1 MTNPTKPQ
9 NSGSMTLS
17 VKSFLSTVAI
27 LLSLMMLAGVLT
39 QVLPQGTYERTVSEA
54 GYEMIV
60 DGSYHVLDNADK
72 LPVWRW
78 FTAPV
83 EMLGDAQA
91 LTAIVIIVFIL
102 LVGGTFAILEKAG
115 VFRCLIAVTIKR
127 FGDKKYVLLCLV
139 TLLCMMLGSTIGLF
153 EETVPLVPILVLL
166 ALALG
171 WDTLTGIG
179 MSLMAVGFGFA
190 AGTFNPFTVVVAQKM
205 AELPLFSGLWLR
217 LITFAVVYGMLCC
230 FLVRHAKKVERDPAS
245 SPTFANDEARRAT
258 LTVSAEDELAGN
270 AKVWR
275 AVKVFGASIALLFAY
290 VFTALMVPALS
301 DYTMVVMAV
310 LLTAGGLIA
319 GKVSGYTKKGMM
331 KDFLSGM
338 LSMAPGALL
347 ILLSMSVR
355 HIMEAG
361 GIMDTILYYAHRLLS
376 GLTPHAAA
384 LAVYAIVLFLQFF
397 ISSAASKAFLILPL
411 IVPLADMVGISRQ
424 SVVFAFCCGDGFTNV
439 FFPTNALLLIVLGM
453 TGVSY
458 FKWFKWTWLLQLAAL
473 VVTALILLFAVQ
485 VGYA

>member
-1 MTNPTKPQ
+1 MTQ
-9 NSGSMTLS
+9 NKSSGSMTLS

-27 LLSLMMLAGVLT
+27 LLTLMILAGVLT
-39 QVLPQGTYERTVSEA
+39 LVLPQGAYDRTIAEN
-54 GYEMIV
+54 GYEIIV
-60 DGSYHVLDNADK
+60 DGSYHVLEDAQR

-102 LVGGTFAILEKAG
+102 LVGGTFAVLEKAG
-115 VFRCLIAVTIKR
+115 VFRCLIAVTIRK
-127 FGDKKYVLLCLV
+127 FGDKKYLLLCLV
-139 TLLCMMLGSTIGLF
+139 TLLCMILGSTIGLL

-205 AELPLFSGLWLR
+205 ASLPLFSGLWLR
-217 LITFAVVYGMLCC
+217 LVTFVLIYSMLCL
-230 FLVRHAKKVERDPAS
+230 FLIRHAKEVERDPSS
-245 SPTFANDEARRAT
+245 SPTFANDELRRAS
-258 LTVSAEDELAGN
+258 LIDAAQEELAGSR
-270 AKVWR
+270 KVWR
-275 AVKVFGASIALLFAY
+275 AVMVFGLSVALLLAY
-290 VFTALMVPALS
+290 VFTALMVPSLS
-301 DYTMVVMAV
+301 DYTMVVMAL
-310 LLTAGGLIA
+310 LLTAGGLAA
-319 GKVSGYTKKGMM
+319 GKVSGYTEKGML

-355 HIMEAG
+355 HILEAG
-361 GIMDTILYYAHRLLS
+361 GIIDTILYTAHGLLS
-376 GLTPHAAA
+376 GLSPHAAA

-453 TGVSY
+453 TGVPY
-458 FKWFKWTWLLQLAAL
+458 VKWFKWTWKLQLGVL
-473 VVTALILLFAVQ
+473 ILTALLLLLAVQ

>member
-1 MTNPTKPQ
+1 MSKQ
-9 NSGSMTLS
+9 NGGSMTLS

-27 LLSLMMLAGVLT
+27 LVTLMILAGVLT
-39 QVLPQGTYERTVSEA
+39 QVLPQGTYERVLSEN

-60 DGSYHVLDNADK
+60 DGSYRILENAER

-78 FTAPV
+78 FAAPL
-83 EMLGDAQA
+83 EMMGDAQA

-115 VFRCLIAVTIKR
+115 VFRCLIAVTIKK
-127 FGDKKYVLLCLV
+127 FGEKKYVLLCLI
-139 TLLCMMLGSTIGLF
+139 TLLCMILGSTIGLL
-153 EETVPLVPILVLL
+153 EETVPLVPIIVLL

-171 WDTLTGIG
+171 WDTMTGIG

-205 AELPLFSGLWLR
+205 AGLPLFSGLWLR
-217 LITFAVVYGMLCC
+217 LITFALIYGMVCL
-230 FLVRHAKKVERDPAS
+230 FLVRHAKKVERDPSS
-245 SPTFANDEARRAT
+245 SPTFATDELRRAT
-258 LTVSAEDELAGN
+258 LTVSGDDRFSDNKKLWG
-270 AKVWR
+270 
-275 AVKVFGASIALLFAY
+275 AVKVFGTSIALLFAY
-290 VFTALMVPALS
+290 VFTALAVQALS

-319 GKVSGYTKKGMM
+319 GKVSGYTQKGML

-355 HIMEAG
+355 HILEAG
-361 GIMDTILYYAHRLLS
+361 GIMDTILYTAHGLLQDLS
-376 GLTPHAAA
+376 PHAAA
-384 LAVYAIVLFLQFF
+384 LAMYGIVLFLQFF

-411 IVPLADMVGISRQ
+411 IAPLADMVGISRQ
-424 SVVFAFCCGDGFTNV
+424 CVVFAFCCGDGFTNV

-458 FKWFKWTWLLQLAAL
+458 LKWFKWTWKLQLATL
-473 VVTALILLFAVQ
+473 LLTALLLLLAVQ
-485 VGYA
+485 FGYA